1 MRHALAASVA
11 GGLMLVACTE
21 DPPRITRPSPR
32 ETPAAE
38 TRGGPLAPPQEVEEA
53 RHAEAARVAAQTPR
67 FGAERERCAFG
78 AATYQS
84 EPLADARFIA
94 IASDEDTGAYVLA
107 IDQGTSVEL
116 QRVLTAENSAL
127 AGSPGGET
135 TSHRAEHLSFEA
147 LPGEPSRLVGFEAIG
162 ADHFVLLRA
171 QDCIVDGQAHRCL
184 DAHAVSFDGRLR
196 RTTGVQGARV
206 VMPNAPH
213 TMRLFATDDRLLFA
227 RTHDG
232 VPTARVALDT
242 FLFDDTR
249 PGGIRSSTRLLG
261 EGTTPESALEI
272 LGLTGTSSS
281 YAVLYRD
288 GAQEADTS
296 FVVMST
302 AIDEHAVPEL
312 REALTLESISLFTGN
327 LFVIASLEFSAPTWL
342 RFGLDGELVGEPRA
356 LPAGED
362 VPAPFGAR
370 RTARLD
376 DATPPRIQVRDA
388 AGHET
393 MRAIALASPVT
404 AADIARMPGGF
415 LVATLEETR
424 AVVRPLTCT
433 SVEPASPT
441 PTERR

>member
-1 MRHALAASVA
+1 M
-11 GGLMLVACTE
+11 
-21 DPPRITRPSPR
+21 
-32 ETPAAE
+32 
-38 TRGGPLAPPQEVEEA
+38 
-53 RHAEAARVAAQTPR
+53 AAQTPR

-78 AATYQS
+78 AATYES
-84 EPLADARFIA
+84 EPLVGARVVA

-107 IDQGTSVEL
+107 IDQGTTIEL
-116 QRVLTAENSAL
+116 QRVLA
-127 AGSPGGET
+127 SPDDT
-135 TSHRAEHLSFEA
+135 TSHRAEHLPFEA

-171 QDCIVDGQAHRCL
+171 QDCIADGQAHRCL
-184 DAHAVSFDGRLR
+184 DAHAVTFDGRLR
-196 RTTGVQGARV
+196 RTTGVEGARV
-206 VMPNAPH
+206 VMPNAPR

-227 RTHDG
+227 RSHDG

-249 PGGIRSSTRLLG
+249 PGGIRPSTRLLG

-288 GAQEADTS
+288 GAQEAETS

-312 REALTLESISLFTGN
+312 REALTLESMSLFTGN

-342 RFGLDGELVGEPRA
+342 RFGLDGELVGEPRM

-376 DATPPRIQVRDA
+376 DATPPRIQIRDA

-393 MRAIALASPVT
+393 MRAIALPSPVT

-415 LVATLEETR
+415 LVATLEDMR

-433 SVEPASPT
+433 SVEPPASPT
-441 PTERR
+441 PTEGR

>member
-1 MRHALAASVA
+1 MKTALAASVA
-11 GGLMLVACTE
+11 GCLALVACTE
-21 DPPRITRPSPR
+21 ETPRTVRPSPR
-32 ETPAAE
+32 PSEPAS
-38 TRGGPLAPPQEVEEA
+38 GPLAPPQEVEEA
-53 RHAEAARVAAQTPR
+53 QRAEAARVAAQAPR
-67 FGAERERCAFG
+67 LGAEREHCALG
-78 AATYQS
+78 AATYES
-84 EPLADARFIA
+84 EPLEDARFIA
-94 IASDEDTGAYVLA
+94 IASNEDTGTYVLA
-107 IDQGTSVEL
+107 IDQGTTIAL
-116 QRVLTAENSAL
+116 QRVLA
-127 AGSPGGET
+127 SPDDDT
-135 TSHRAEHLSFEA
+135 TSHRAEQLLFEA
-147 LPGEPSRLVGFEAIG
+147 LPGEPSRLVGLEAVG
-162 ADHFVLLRA
+162 AGRETSERYVLLRA
-171 QDCIVDGQAHRCL
+171 QDCIANDQARRCL
-184 DAHAVSFDGRLR
+184 DAHAVTFDGRLH
-196 RTTGVQGARV
+196 RTTGTLGARV

-232 VPTARVALDT
+232 VPTERVALDT
-242 FLFDDTR
+242 FLFDETR
-249 PGGIRSSTRLLG
+249 PGGLRASTRLLG

-288 GAQEADTS
+288 GAQEAETS

-312 REALTLESISLFTGN
+312 REALTLESMALFTGN

-342 RFGLDGELVGEPRA
+342 RFGLDGELIGEPRA

-370 RTARLD
+370 RAARLD

-393 MRAIALASPVT
+393 MRALALPSPVT

-415 LVATLEETR
+415 LVATLEAGR
-424 AVVRPLTCT
+424 AVVRPLSCT
-433 SVEPASPT
+433 PVEPASPT
-441 PTERR
+441 PTEGR